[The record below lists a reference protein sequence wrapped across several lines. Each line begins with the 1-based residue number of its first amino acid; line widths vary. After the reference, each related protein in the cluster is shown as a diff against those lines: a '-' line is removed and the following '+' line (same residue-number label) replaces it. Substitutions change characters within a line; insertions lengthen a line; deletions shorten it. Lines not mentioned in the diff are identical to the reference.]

1 MDDKFLERM
10 DSELA
15 GWSDPAT
22 RLREALR
29 NNEFEL
35 YCQPIAALSGGEQH
49 PMAEVLVRMR
59 EEERALL
66 PPGEFLPAFEH
77 FGMMSQL
84 DRWVVFHTVQRL
96 ARGSR
101 IRRFTVNVSAQSVQD
116 AQFLPY
122 VEAAT
127 QKFQVPA
134 SSLAFEID
142 ESDVLARLEPVVRFA
157 NAAKALGCGVLIDGF
172 GRRAASF
179 TPLKVMRAD
188 FIKVDGSVVR
198 KLLASEVAR
207 TKMNAIQRFAEALR
221 IGVVAECVEEG
232 DILAHLKALKISHA
246 QGFGVHPPR
255 PIDEIT

>member
-1 MDDKFLERM
+1 
-10 DSELA
+10 
-15 GWSDPAT
+15 
-22 RLREALR
+22 
-29 NNEFEL
+29 
-35 YCQPIAALSGGEQH
+35 
-49 PMAEVLVRMR
+49 
-59 EEERALL
+59 
-66 PPGEFLPAFEH
+66 
-77 FGMMSQL
+77 
-84 DRWVVFHTVQRL
+84 
-96 ARGSR
+96 
-101 IRRFTVNVSAQSVQD
+101 VNVSAQSVQD

-207 TKMNAIQRFAEALR
+207 TKMNAIQRFAESLR